1 MRAPMKTVLIFALLL
16 PGCAAL
22 EPDSGQGIA
31 LAEPAQRPGWA
42 GIAEAEDRQR
52 LDRLEQ
58 AWASALADLR
68 AARLTARVAAEGEL
82 LAAGA
87 ALPRPAP
94 PPGSYRCRLLR
105 LGRPGR
111 AGRVLAAHPPF
122 FCHVGDAGELLAF
135 TKQTGSERPGG
146 YLYPD
151 GEAARLVFLGA
162 LAGARGPVPAYG
174 EDSARDMIGIVERVA
189 PFRWR
194 LVLPWP
200 RSGATL
206 EVMELVP
213 ALP

>member
-1 MRAPMKTVLIFALLL
+1 MRALMTILLSALLL
-16 PGCAAL
+16 PACATPEQDRGAAAAL
-22 EPDSGQGIA
+22 APPVD
-31 LAEPAQRPGWA
+31 RPGWMA
-42 GIAEAEDRQR
+42 IVEPEDLGRLQR
-52 LDRLEQ
+52 LDS

-68 AARLTARVAAEGEL
+68 AARLAGRIAAEGAL
-82 LAAGA
+82 LDPGA

-105 LGRPGR
+105 LGRHR
-111 AGRVLAAHPPF
+111 AGDRALATHRPF

-151 GEAARLVFLGA
+151 GEGRRLVFLGA
-162 LAGARGPVPAYG
+162 LARDRETVPAYG
-174 EDSARDMIGIVERVA
+174 EESGRDMVGIVERIA

-200 RSGATL
+200 RSGARL

>member
-1 MRAPMKTVLIFALLL
+1 MAILLSALLL

-22 EPDSGQGIA
+22 EPEAGPRAARAPS
-31 LAEPAQRPGWA
+31 AERPGWT
-42 GIAEAEDRQR
+42 GIAEADDLGRLQR
-52 LDRLEQ
+52 LDS
-58 AWASALADLR
+58 AWASALSDAR
-68 AARLTARVAAEGEL
+68 AARLAGRVAAEGEL
-82 LAAGA
+82 LEPGA

-94 PPGSYRCRLLR
+94 PPGSYRCRLLK
-105 LGRPGR
+105 LGRHGGAGR
-111 AGRVLAAHPPF
+111 ALTAHPSY

-151 GEAARLVFLGA
+151 QQGSRLVFLGA
-162 LAGARGPVPAYG
+162 LARGREAVPAYG
-174 EDSARDMIGIVERVA
+174 EQKERDLIGIVERIA

-200 RSGATL
+200 RSGATI